1 MKKKFVISSLSIAG
15 LTMLGFSNIEKINFD
30 NDDRILK
37 DVKKID
43 NSNKN
48 ITLSGHGSHASHS
61 SHGSHSSHRSYYAPP
76 EIQEQE
82 DITNFL
88 ESETLHANVER
99 NTLSTPVKSIL
110 SSSPAILQKK
120 NITGTSKQI
129 KTITFEVQLAL
140 LAKGYDIGVIDGF
153 PGTKTMKSILQYQ
166 RENNLLETGR
176 INDEL
181 IESLHISVDDKIS

>member
-15 LTMLGFSNIEKINFD
+15 LTMLGFSNIEKINFY

-82 DITNFL
+82 DITNFHD
-88 ESETLHANVER
+88 SKPYMQTLKEILLAPQ
-99 NTLSTPVKSIL
+99 LSIL
-110 SSSPAILQKK
+110 PSSQ
-120 NITGTSKQI
+120 Q
-129 KTITFEVQLAL
+129 F
-140 LAKGYDIGVIDGF
+140 
-153 PGTKTMKSILQYQ
+153 
-166 RENNLLETGR
+166 
-176 INDEL
+176 
-181 IESLHISVDDKIS
+181 